1 MTASA
6 IIVRDESF
14 KLIRTAVSAYDGAVK
29 MYWEGVPTSP
39 TNAAPT
45 QNDVWLRASL
55 MHATGSQASLA
66 GVDGVRR
73 WNRTGFISVQCFAPL
88 ARGSVQKATQLACVV
103 RDALQGKQT
112 ESCVWF
118 RNPRINEIGE
128 DRDWFNVNATID
140 FDYDELR

>member
-1 MTASA
+1 MTANA
-6 IIVRDESF
+6 KIVRDESF
-14 KLIRTAVSAYDGAVK
+14 KLIRVAVSAYDPAVK
-29 MYWEGVPTSP
+29 MYFEGVPA
-39 TNAAPT
+39 NVAPS
-45 QNDVWLRASL
+45 QNDIWLRLSL
-55 MHATGSQASLA
+55 LHATGNQASLA
-66 GVDGVRR
+66 GENGVRR
-73 WNRTGFISVQCFAPL
+73 WNRTGFISAQCFAPL
-88 ARGSVQKATQLACVV
+88 ARGSVQKATELACVV

>member
-1 MTASA
+1 MTADA
-6 IIVRDESF
+6 TKVRDESF
-14 KLIRTAVSAYDGAVK
+14 ELIRAAVAAWDSSVK
-29 MYWEGVPTSP
+29 MYWQGVPANVQPAS
-39 TNAAPT
+39 
-45 QNDVWLRASL
+45 NDIWLRAALS
-55 MHATGSQASLA
+55 HVTGNQSSLA
-66 GVDGVRR
+66 GEDGVRR

-118 RNPRINEIGE
+118 RNPRIAEIGE

>member
-1 MTASA
+1 MTADA
-6 IIVRDESF
+6 IIVRNESF
-14 KLIRTAVSAYDGAVK
+14 ALIRAAVSAYDGAVK
-29 MYWEGVPTSP
+29 MYWEGVPTSAANP
-39 TNAAPT
+39 APT

-55 MHATGSQASLA
+55 LHATGNQASLA

-118 RNPRINEIGE
+118 RNPQINEVGE